1 MSRRRDRRQSG
12 ERPDRL
18 GRADRADRPGG
29 PGRPDRPGG
38 PGRPGRADRPGGHGR
53 PDTPGHVDREDP
65 RAGRRDRKA
74 GAGILRDVAILVAA
88 FAIGVGVA
96 ELFGAANLGVAFGV
110 GQVVF
115 ALTLIV
121 VLTRE

>member
-1 MSRRRDRRQSG
+1 SRRRDRRHTG
-12 ERPDRL
+12 DRPDRA
-18 GRADRADRPGG
+18 GRPGG
-29 PGRPDRPGG
+29 PGRPARPDPADRAARRGGPGG
-38 PGRPGRADRPGGHGR
+38 PPLPGP
-53 PDTPGHVDREDP
+53 PNREDP
-65 RAGRRDRKA
+65 RAGRRNREA
-74 GAGILRDVAILVAA
+74 RAGILRDVAILVAA
-88 FAIGVGVA
+88 FAIGVGAA

>member
-1 MSRRRDRRQSG
+1 MSRRPDRGHTG
-12 ERPDRL
+12 ERP
-18 GRADRADRPGG
+18 
-29 PGRPDRPGG
+29 GRP
-38 PGRPGRADRPGGHGR
+38 
-53 PDTPGHVDREDP
+53 DREDP
-65 RAGRRDRKA
+65 RAGRHDREVR
-74 GAGILRDVAILVAA
+74 AGILRDLAILVAA
-88 FAIGVGVA
+88 FAIGVGAA

>member
-1 MSRRRDRRQSG
+1 MSRRRDRRQTG
-12 ERPDRL
+12 GQPDRA
-18 GRADRADRPGG
+18 GRS
-29 PGRPDRPGG
+29 
-38 PGRPGRADRPGGHGR
+38 
-53 PDTPGHVDREDP
+53 DTPGHVDREDP
-65 RAGRRDRKA
+65 RPGRRDREVR
-74 GAGILRDVAILVAA
+74 AGIVRDVAILVAA
-88 FAIGVGVA
+88 FAIGVGAA

>member
-1 MSRRRDRRQSG
+1 MSKRRDRRHPG
-12 ERPDRL
+12 ERPDRSDRA
-18 GRADRADRPGG
+18 GRAGRAGGRGGSDR
-29 PGRPDRPGG
+29 PGRPDREEPRG
-38 PGRPGRADRPGGHGR
+38 
-53 PDTPGHVDREDP
+53 DREA
-65 RAGRRDRKA
+65 R
-74 GAGILRDVAILVAA
+74 AGILRDVAILVAA
-88 FAIGVGVA
+88 FAIGVGAA